1 MQTVIAYIGAAIA
14 EIAGCFA
21 FWTWLR
27 LGKPIWWVL
36 PGLISLG
43 LFAFLLTL
51 IDSPAAGRTY
61 AAYGGIY
68 IACSLAWLWLVED
81 MQPDRW
87 DFIGACV
94 CILGAA
100 IIIAGPRSPI

>member
-81 MQPDRW
+81 MPPDRW

-100 IIIAGPRSPI
+100 IIIAAPRSPI

>member
-36 PGLISLG
+36 PGVISLG
-43 LFAFLLTL
+43 L
-51 IDSPAAGRTY
+51 
-61 AAYGGIY
+61 
-68 IACSLAWLWLVED
+68 
-81 MQPDRW
+81 
-87 DFIGACV
+87 V
-94 CILGAA
+94 CIPADA
-100 IIIAGPRSPI
+100 DR